1 MQKKRLDTVKKGDTV
16 KLTSR
21 QKKILQL
28 LADGKSAKEIGLELH
43 LSGGTVA
50 FHKYRMMEML
60 AISNTAELIQFAIKQ
75 GIVTI

>member
-1 MQKKRLDTVKKGDTV
+1 M
-16 KLTSR
+16 
-21 QKKILQL
+21 
-28 LADGKSAKEIGLELH
+28 LADGKSAKEIALDLH
-43 LSGGTVA
+43 LTSGTVA